1 MSRAVVLMTP
11 AKVNLTLEVLGPR
24 SDGYHELASVFATVD
39 LRDRVRIAP
48 SRALDVRIAPS
59 VGAPAGDDLASRAV
73 RALADASARPA
84 LAHVR
89 VRKRI
94 PVASGLGGGS
104 SDAGA
109 VLRGLARVWR
119 LEGMDLTPAAAR
131 VGSDV
136 PFFVS
141 GAAYALV
148 RGRGERLETLPAP
161 EPLWIALVSLGE
173 HVSTAEVF
181 GAHRAQPSKG
191 ERSAGLAKALRDRKV
206 TVAVVREYVHNDL
219 LEAAERIAPAIADA
233 RKTASA
239 MGIDL
244 AMSGSGPSLF
254 ALGDDRAHAIRIARR
269 LRRGGLR
276 TRVLRIGVT
285 P

>member
-1 MSRAVVLMTP
+1 MSRAVVLMAP

-24 SDGYHELASVFATVD
+24 ADGYHELASVFATID
-39 LRDRVRIAP
+39 LRDRVRVAP
-48 SRALDVRIAPS
+48 WRELDVRIAPA

-73 RALADASARPA
+73 RALAEASARPA

-109 VLRGLARVWR
+109 VLRALSRVWR
-119 LEGMDLTPAAAR
+119 LDGVDLVPVAAR

-141 GAAYALV
+141 DAAYALV
-148 RGRGERLETLPAP
+148 RGRGELVEKLPAP
-161 EPLWIALVSLGE
+161 EPFWIALVQLRE
-173 HVSTAEVF
+173 KVSTAAVF
-181 GAHRAQPSKG
+181 AAHRANPSNG
-191 ERSAGLAKALRDRKV
+191 ERSAKLAKALRDRNV
-206 TVAVVREYVHNDL
+206 TVAVMRDAIHNDL
-219 LEAAERIAPAIADA
+219 RDAAERTAPAIAEA
-233 RKTASA
+233 RKTAA
-239 MGIDL
+239 GMGIDL

-254 ALGDDRAHAIRIARR
+254 ALGDDRAHAIGIARR
-269 LRRGGLR
+269 LRRAGLR
-276 TRVLRIGVT
+276 VRVVSLGVA